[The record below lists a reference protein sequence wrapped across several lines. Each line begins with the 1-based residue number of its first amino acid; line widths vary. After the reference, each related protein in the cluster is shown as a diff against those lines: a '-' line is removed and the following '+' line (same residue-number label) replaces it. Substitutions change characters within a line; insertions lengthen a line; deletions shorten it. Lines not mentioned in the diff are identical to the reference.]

1 MKSPA
6 TLIAPLLGVL
16 LLALAGSAVAAIDD
30 DEPPIQVQVK
40 KSGALIIVDADFS
53 VAVTPRLAWEVLTD
67 FDHMARFISNVQY
80 SAVTV
85 RQPGKLQVVQK
96 GAATR
101 GPLSFSFDSVRDIM
115 LTPFELI
122 TTHLVSGNMKQLDGT
137 TRLRTE
143 GSGTHIVYHAE
154 SIPDTFVP
162 PLVGT
167 AFIAAE
173 SRHQF
178 EEMRIEMLK
187 RKAAAAP

>member
-1 MKSPA
+1 MKSSCVV
-6 TLIAPLLGVL
+6 LSVL
-16 LLALAGSAVAAIDD
+16 LLTLTGSAVAAIDD

-53 VAVTPRLAWEVLTD
+53 VSVTPRLAWEVLTD
-67 FDHMARFISNVQY
+67 FDHMARFISNVKY
-80 SAVTV
+80 SAVTS
-85 RQPGKLQVVQK
+85 RQQGKWQVAQK
-96 GAATR
+96 GVAAH
-101 GPLSFSFDSVRDIM
+101 GPLSFSFDSVREVT

-122 TTHLVSGNMKQLDGT
+122 TTHLVTGNLKQLDGT
-137 TRLRTE
+137 TRLRSE
-143 GSGTHIVYHAE
+143 GNGTRVVYHAE

-167 AFIAAE
+167 AFIASE

-187 RKAAAAP
+187 RKTAVAP